1 MSTGGYKIRNQEG
14 IYFITFAVV
23 EWIDVFSRKEY
34 RDIVIDSLIFCQEKK
49 GMRTNRQG
57 LVN

>member
-1 MSTGGYKIRNQEG
+1 
-14 IYFITFAVV
+14 V

-49 GMRTNRQG
+49 GLKIFAWVIRRG
-57 LVN
+57 G